1 MPKYISKIIKGN
13 DEILIK
19 DATARSNKADKVSGA
34 TNNNLAALNSNGN
47 LKDAGISVAELQ
59 AADRDALNTAAM
71 FMLANFSGLP
81 IKINNV
87 EYKYVLTDIED
98 RVLFGKKQD
107 DSWYFGD
114 DTDDLMDAIIDQYA
128 QDDTIFS
135 NMYRLAVALSLA
147 RLSGTLSEIENPEW
161 KWVILDSED
170 KVLMGIKQD
179 NTWYL
184 GATIN
189 QILDATLTTYSVA
202 GATQGTFANKP
213 TSPNVG
219 QMYFCTDKQTTEGQ
233 TNGISIYW
241 NGTNWTDALGR
252 TVQ

>member
-1 MPKYISKIIKGN
+1 MAQDNYMA
-13 DEILIK
+13 L
-19 DATARSNKADKVSGA
+19 ADVQSLW
-34 TNNNLAALNSNGN
+34 TNEMKPWAADGVHRAMDLAAML
-47 LKDAGISVAELQ
+47 
-59 AADRDALNTAAM
+59 
-71 FMLANFSGLP
+71 MLANFSGLP

-87 EYKYVLTDIED
+87 EYKYVLTDPED
-98 RVLFGKKQD
+98 HVLLGKKQD

-114 DTDDLMDAIIDQYA
+114 DSNDLLDDILDQYA
-128 QDDTIFS
+128 QDDTLFS

-147 RLSGTLSEIENPEW
+147 RQSATITTISNVEW
-161 KWVILDSED
+161 KWVVLDSQD
-170 KVLMGIKQD
+170 KILMGIKQD

-189 QILDATLTTYSVA
+189 QILDATLATYTAA

-233 TNGISIYW
+233 TNGIPIYY
-241 NGTNWTDALGR
+241 NGTGWVDALGR
-252 TVQ
+252 TIS